1 MKRVILAGIPPEVGG
16 WLEERLPGV
25 KCVAAATIEQ
35 LRTALPAD
43 LVLLDH
49 SLGPVQTGVPTF
61 YSVDHIAQAV
71 SGFQRI
77 LVHPLDP
84 DELLKNVA
92 NTLEISLGGGATM
105 AIRKLWTRHRPE
117 AIQRARAI
125 LEVTDESRR
134 EAERAAHRLAGSAGT
149 FGYPKVSELAK
160 EAETLLQG
168 TARLDQD
175 RLHYLGR
182 TILQEL
188 GEEVEA
194 TAPPVEHHAHPYVG
208 QVLSE
213 PTVAVWEERLSILH
227 KAAAAVVQKT
237 LTGVDAENAIQEAR
251 RLRVAC
257 GLFGLHRAAEM
268 AGEIQALIAKRD
280 GAKLADRVLALRK
293 ELARDQPPPPPRDL
307 AGKTVLLAAEDS
319 TRFEDLRLS
328 MRLHGLRPVFLPLD
342 VEELPEAD
350 AALIEHTPAS
360 RTDFFKLLGRL
371 ADHRVATVVLADQ
384 ADLGERVR
392 ATRMGMNAFME
403 PGTPLEDVFAQLLNV
418 LRAHGETGHP
428 ILCVDDDESL
438 LEVLSAL
445 LTSSGY
451 RVVTESDSLKAWER
465 LHEVEPELVILD
477 VDMPSL
483 NGIELCRVFRQEP
496 RWATLPIIF
505 LTANREPETIARLF
519 AAGADDFVMKP
530 LAGPELLT
538 RVKARLDR
546 LRRTWSAVQTGQS
559 GGRRLARERLGWLLQ
574 LAYRLQQPVCVGL
587 VKSDDHQRFKGI
599 VEVGDVLAR
608 WNRGTL
614 VIAMMAVSRQ
624 EGLARLSTVVGDA
637 KAALACFPAD
647 GGSLEEL
654 MPTLEEALAQ
664 GHAGRVASP
673 SSSTFTHDAVV
684 VDDDAMIGGLVVATL
699 ESEGFIVT
707 WRKDSAEALEGLLN
721 GHLKPRVL
729 LLDVDMPGLDGFA
742 VLAKLSEAGL
752 AREMRVIMLTGISG
766 SEQRVFQAVEGGA
779 FDYVAKPFDPSLLVA
794 RVKRARESLS

>member
-1 MKRVILAGIPPEVGG
+1 MKRVVLAGIPAEVGV

-25 KCVAAATIEQ
+25 KCVTTNTSSELQA
-35 LRTALPAD
+35 ALPAE

-61 YSVDHIAQAV
+61 YSVDHVAQAV

-77 LVHPLDP
+77 LIHPLDP
-84 DELLKNVA
+84 DELLRNVA
-92 NTLEISLGGGATM
+92 TALEISLGGSATM

-160 EAETLLQG
+160 EAENLLQG
-168 TARLDQD
+168 TTKLDGERL
-175 RLHYLGR
+175 RHLGR
-182 TILQEL
+182 TILHEL
-188 GEEVEA
+188 GEQVEA
-194 TAPPVEHHAHPYVG
+194 APPVEHHAHPFVG

-213 PTVAVWEERLSILH
+213 PTVAVWEERLGILH
-227 KAAAAVVQKT
+227 RAAAAVVQRT
-237 LTGVDAENAIQEAR
+237 LTPEDAENAIQEAR

-257 GLFGLHRAAEM
+257 GLFGCHRAAEL
-268 AGEIQALIAKRD
+268 AGEIQNLLMTGE

-307 AGKTVLLAAEDS
+307 AGKTVLLAAENP

-342 VEELPEAD
+342 VEELPDAD

-360 RTDFFKLLGRL
+360 RAEFFRLLGRL
-371 ADHRVATVVLADQ
+371 ADRRVATVVLADQ

-392 ATRMGMNAFME
+392 ATQMGINAFME
-403 PGTPLEDVFAQLLNV
+403 PGTPLEDVFTQLLTV

-428 ILCVDDDESL
+428 ILCVDDDEGL

-477 VDMPSL
+477 VVMPSL
-483 NGIELCRVFRQEP
+483 TGVELCRVIRQEP
-496 RWATLPIIF
+496 RWATLPIVF

-559 GGRRLARERLGWLLQ
+559 GGRRLARERLSWLLQ

-587 VKSDDHQRFKGI
+587 VKSDYLKRFKGI
-599 VEVGDVLAR
+599 VEVGDVLAP
-608 WNRGTL
+608 WARGTL
-614 VIAMMAVSRQ
+614 VIAMIAVSRQ
-624 EGLARLSTVVGDA
+624 EGLARLETVVGEA

-654 MPTLEEALAQ
+654 MPVLEQALAS

-673 SSSTFTHDAVV
+673 SSSAFTHDVVV
-684 VDDDAMIGGLVVATL
+684 VDDDPMIGGLVVATL

-707 WRKDSAEALEGLLN
+707 WRKDSTEAMEGLLS
-721 GHLKPRVL
+721 GSLKPRVL
-729 LLDVDMPGLDGFA
+729 LLDVDMPTTDGFA
-742 VLAKLSEAGL
+742 VLTRLSEAGL
-752 AREMRVIMLTGISG
+752 AREMRIIMLTGISG

-779 FDYVAKPFDPSLLVA
+779 FDYVAKPFDPALLVA